1 MITGWLNSCNL
12 SSVFHLL
19 FSKFGTP
26 NFISMA
32 SIFIHIKLVG
42 MQSILSLDL
51 SNWHVLKLLF
61 FNDLIVFVVF
71 FSNDLFLYSSCP
83 SLLGCCLVILLLDL
97 LLPELSSWFSIHL
110 FKDFIVLSVMIESN
124 QMIKE
129 RCKMK
134 IRKVVEFEPEDQVP
148 VKLCIT
154 NLGLWKKTQ
163 INLLDSFVLLVNSQS
178 CFSIL
183 SEFVWLKKINF
194 LYLVCSK
201 LALSINLDLGTDCS
215 EVLLIL
221 TLLWAWFLPFE
232 IQ

>member
-42 MQSILSLDL
+42 MHSILSLDL
-51 SNWHVLKLLF
+51 SSWHVLKFLF
-61 FNDLIVFVVF
+61 FNDFDFIVFVVF
-71 FSNDLFLYSSCP
+71 FSDYLFLNSCCP
-83 SLLGCCLVILLLDL
+83 SLLGWCLVILLLDL
-97 LLPELSSWFSIHL
+97 LLPELCSWFSIDL

-124 QMIKE
+124 QMIEE

-154 NLGLWKKTQ
+154 NLGLW
-163 INLLDSFVLLVNSQS
+163 
-178 CFSIL
+178 
-183 SEFVWLKKINF
+183 
-194 LYLVCSK
+194 
-201 LALSINLDLGTDCS
+201 
-215 EVLLIL
+215 
-221 TLLWAWFLPFE
+221 
-232 IQ
+232 